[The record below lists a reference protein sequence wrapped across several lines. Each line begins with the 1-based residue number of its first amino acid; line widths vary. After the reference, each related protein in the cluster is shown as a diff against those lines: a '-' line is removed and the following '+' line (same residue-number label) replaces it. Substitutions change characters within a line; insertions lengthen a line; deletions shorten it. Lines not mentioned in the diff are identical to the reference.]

1 MEEQRGTQEE
11 RQNLPEEEQ
20 QCVQADKT
28 GKKAKR
34 NASKTRSLLQAVME
48 WVVYLL
54 IVVVLAF
61 LMLNY
66 VAQRT
71 LVDGSSMNSTLQNGD
86 SVIVDKLSYRFTSP
100 ERYDIVVFRYLP
112 QEDTYYI
119 KRIIGLPGETVQ
131 IIDGY
136 VYINGEKLESDIYGN
151 AVMLRA
157 GRASE
162 PITLGEYEYFVL
174 GDNRNGSS
182 DSRSESVGNVMES
195 QIVGKAFVRIWPLS
209 SFTLL
214 KHQ

>member
-1 MEEQRGTQEE
+1 MSIQDENRGEMT
-11 RQNLPEEEQ
+11 PEE
-20 QCVQADKT
+20 
-28 GKKAKR
+28 KR
-34 NASKTRSLLQAVME
+34 RGRLYSLLD

-54 IVVVLAF
+54 IIVVAAF
-61 LMLNY
+61 LLLTY

-71 LVDGSSMNSTLQNGD
+71 LVDGTSMMPTLQDRD
-86 SVIVDKLSYRFTSP
+86 SVLVEKLSYRFGEP

-112 QEDTYYI
+112 KKNTYYI
-119 KRIIGLPGETVQ
+119 KRVIGLPGETVQ

-136 VYINGEKLESDIYGN
+136 VYINGERLESDTYGN
-151 AVMLRA
+151 DIMFSA

-182 DSRSESVGNVMES
+182 DSRAESVGNVTRS
-195 QIVGKAFVRIWPLS
+195 QIVGKAFIRIWPLS
-209 SFTLL
+209 EFGLL